1 MEAIGQKAVLSST
14 DEVIISDELGVDSGE
29 MGEERMFDVTLD
41 EILAEHPLDES
52 LLEGL
57 LEEDSLTASLA
68 SSILTQN
75 QANPEFVEDIFGTA
89 ELSTIP
95 AEVLD
100 DNLWTEETHTARLK
114 VLNKSEPFPQELI
127 GILDPRVVSDE
138 NTFQNLPSQGVAETG
153 LQSILQESDL
163 ENQESL
169 LQTVFHQAK
178 PPEEGAEFSE
188 DDLQSVM
195 QKNKNLL
202 VQSKEDT
209 EYSVLQKI
217 LHQVKLPEEG
227 TEFSEDDLQTV
238 LQTNTGQQIPIKE
251 NNSVVQGP
259 EPVQENLEGL
269 LQKELQTVF
278 HQGLQG
284 NEKDATKPVAENLV
298 KIMPAEIPPAAE
310 KISPEQSLQAE
321 NLVKIMPAE
330 IPPTAEKISPEQS
343 LQVLAN
349 IKTEKSLQVVAN
361 TKTEK
366 SLLAADNFK
375 EAEEFEGGVKS
386 KTTAGLQM
394 TDVENLSDSAEKV
407 PILTTEKLKA
417 VESLKVVDN
426 IKTSETLQTKTAEV
440 LEVGVKSKMTAGL
453 QMTDVENLSD
463 SAEKVSLLP
472 TEKLKAV
479 ESLKVVDNIKTS
491 ETLQTKTA
499 EVLEGGVKSKMTAG
513 LQMTDVENLSD
524 SAEKVS
530 LLPTE
535 KLKAAESLKVAD
547 SIKTSETLSN
557 EKLKA
562 TESLKVVDS
571 IKTSETLQ
579 SKTAEVFEGGV
590 KEKTTA
596 GLQTA
601 EKLKVTEE
609 FEGGV
614 KEKATAGLQMNSAE
628 KSKDISENAFKQP
641 LNQFRS
647 LTSKETQ
654 LSSNVKSPVDSVSAP
669 GINAVSELSGTSIL
683 KGTEV
688 ANPSNGNLR
697 SAELPFNMEQVVS
710 RVRILSGNGVEEM
723 TLRLHPEELGQI
735 TLKIRQA
742 GGNLTIDMRV
752 DNMLAKQIVE
762 SGFDSLRSRFLDQE
776 FSYKDLALN
785 VDINERDSKYGGDR
799 KYAEFDE
806 EMFSPERGNKEEISA
821 LEETPIVRHRT
832 DSGLNLYV

>member
-75 QANPEFVEDIFGTA
+75 QANPESVEDIFGTA

-95 AEVLD
+95 AEILD
-100 DNLWTEETHTARLK
+100 DNLWTEETHSARLN
-114 VLNKSEPFPQELI
+114 VLNKSESFPQELI
-127 GILDPRVVSDE
+127 EVLDPRVVSDE
-138 NTFQNLPSQGVAETG
+138 STFQNLPSQGVAETG

-163 ENQESL
+163 ENPESL

-178 PPEEGAEFSE
+178 PPEEGTEFSE

-195 QKNKNLL
+195 QKNKNLP

-269 LQKELQTVF
+269 LQKELQAVF
-278 HQGLQG
+278 HQELQG
-284 NEKDATKPVAENLV
+284 NEKDATKQVAENLV
-298 KIMPAEIPPAAE
+298 KILPAEIPPAAE
-310 KISPEQSLQAE
+310 RISPEQNLQAE

-330 IPPTAEKISPEQS
+330 ILPAAEKISPEQ
-343 LQVLAN
+343 
-349 IKTEKSLQVVAN
+349 SLQVVAN

-366 SLLAADNFK
+366 SILAAGNFK

-407 PILTTEKLKA
+407 SI
-417 VESLKVVDN
+417 
-426 IKTSETLQTKTAEV
+426 
-440 LEVGVKSKMTAGL
+440 
-453 QMTDVENLSD
+453 
-463 SAEKVSLLP
+463 LP

-479 ESLKVVDNIKTS
+479 ESLKVVDN
-491 ETLQTKTA
+491 
-499 EVLEGGVKSKMTAG
+499 
-513 LQMTDVENLSD
+513 
-524 SAEKVS
+524 
-530 LLPTE
+530 
-535 KLKAAESLKVAD
+535 
-547 SIKTSETLSN
+547 
-557 EKLKA
+557 
-562 TESLKVVDS
+562 

-614 KEKATAGLQMNSAE
+614 KEKTTAGLQMNSAE

-647 LTSKETQ
+647 LTSKDTQ

-688 ANPSNGNLR
+688 ANSPNGNLR
-697 SAELPFNMEQVVS
+697 SADLPFNMEQVVS

-762 SGFDSLRSRFLDQE
+762 SGFDSLRSKFLDQE

-785 VDINERDSKYGGDR
+785 VDINQRDSKYGGDR

>member
-100 DNLWTEETHTARLK
+100 DNLWTEETHTARSK

-127 GILDPRVVSDE
+127 EVLDPRVVSDE

-163 ENQESL
+163 ENPESL

-195 QKNKNLL
+195 QKNRNLP
-202 VQSKEDT
+202 VQSEEDT

-217 LHQVKLPEEG
+217 FHQVKPPEEG
-227 TEFSEDDLQTV
+227 AEFLEDDLQTV

-278 HQGLQG
+278 HQGLKG

-321 NLVKIMPAE
+321 NLVKIMPTE
-330 IPPTAEKISPEQS
+330 IPPAAEKISPEQ
-343 LQVLAN
+343 
-349 IKTEKSLQVVAN
+349 SLQVVAN

-407 PILTTEKLKA
+407 SLLPSEKLKA

-426 IKTSETLQTKTAEV
+426 IKTSETLQTKTAE
-440 LEVGVKSKMTAGL
+440 
-453 QMTDVENLSD
+453 
-463 SAEKVSLLP
+463 
-472 TEKLKAV
+472 
-479 ESLKVVDNIKTS
+479 
-491 ETLQTKTA
+491 TLQTKTA
-499 EVLEGGVKSKMTAG
+499 EVLEGGVKSKMTEG

-524 SAEKVS
+524 SAEKVL

-535 KLKAAESLKVAD
+535 KRKAAESLKVAD
-547 SIKTSETLSN
+547 SIKTSETL
-557 EKLKA
+557 
-562 TESLKVVDS
+562 
-571 IKTSETLQ
+571 Q
-579 SKTAEVFEGGV
+579 SKTAEVLEGGV

-601 EKLKVTEE
+601 EKFKVTEE

-688 ANPSNGNLR
+688 ANSPNGNLR
-697 SAELPFNMEQVVS
+697 SADLPFNMEQVVS

-762 SGFDSLRSRFLDQE
+762 SGFDSLRSKFLDQE

-806 EMFSPERGNKEEISA
+806 EMFSPERGNKEELSA

>member
-41 EILAEHPLDES
+41 EILAEPPLDES

-57 LEEDSLTASLA
+57 LEEDSLTAPLA
-68 SSILTQN
+68 SSILSQN

-100 DNLWTEETHTARLK
+100 DNLWTEETHTARSK
-114 VLNKSEPFPQELI
+114 VLNKSEPFTQELI
-127 GILDPRVVSDE
+127 EVLDPRVVSDE

-163 ENQESL
+163 ENPESL

-195 QKNKNLL
+195 QKNRNLP
-202 VQSKEDT
+202 VQSEEDT

-217 LHQVKLPEEG
+217 LHQVKPPEEG
-227 TEFSEDDLQTV
+227 AEFSEDDLQTV

-284 NEKDATKPVAENLV
+284 NGKDATKPVAENLV

-310 KISPEQSLQAE
+310 KISPEQ
-321 NLVKIMPAE
+321 
-330 IPPTAEKISPEQS
+330 
-343 LQVLAN
+343 
-349 IKTEKSLQVVAN
+349 SLQVVAN

-407 PILTTEKLKA
+407 
-417 VESLKVVDN
+417 
-426 IKTSETLQTKTAEV
+426 
-440 LEVGVKSKMTAGL
+440 
-453 QMTDVENLSD
+453 
-463 SAEKVSLLP
+463 SLLP

-479 ESLKVVDNIKTS
+479 ESLKVVENIKTS

-499 EVLEGGVKSKMTAG
+499 EVLEGGVK
-513 LQMTDVENLSD
+513 
-524 SAEKVS
+524 
-530 LLPTE
+530 
-535 KLKAAESLKVAD
+535 
-547 SIKTSETLSN
+547 
-557 EKLKA
+557 
-562 TESLKVVDS
+562 
-571 IKTSETLQ
+571 
-579 SKTAEVFEGGV
+579 
-590 KEKTTA
+590 EKTTA

-601 EKLKVTEE
+601 EKFKVTEE

-647 LTSKETQ
+647 LTSKDTQ

-688 ANPSNGNLR
+688 SNSPNGNLR
-697 SAELPFNMEQVVS
+697 SADLPFNMEQVVS

-762 SGFDSLRSRFLDQE
+762 TGFDSLRSRFLDQE

>member
-100 DNLWTEETHTARLK
+100 DNLWTEETYTARSK

-127 GILDPRVVSDE
+127 EVLDPRVVSDE

-163 ENQESL
+163 ENPESL

-195 QKNKNLL
+195 QKNRNLP
-202 VQSKEDT
+202 VQSEEDT

-217 LHQVKLPEEG
+217 LHQVKPPEEG
-227 TEFSEDDLQTV
+227 AEFLEDDLQTV

-278 HQGLQG
+278 HQGLKG

-310 KISPEQSLQAE
+310 KISPEQ
-321 NLVKIMPAE
+321 
-330 IPPTAEKISPEQS
+330 
-343 LQVLAN
+343 
-349 IKTEKSLQVVAN
+349 SLQVVAN

-407 PILTTEKLKA
+407 SI
-417 VESLKVVDN
+417 
-426 IKTSETLQTKTAEV
+426 
-440 LEVGVKSKMTAGL
+440 
-453 QMTDVENLSD
+453 
-463 SAEKVSLLP
+463 LP

-530 LLPTE
+530 LLPP
-535 KLKAAESLKVAD
+535 
-547 SIKTSETLSN
+547 

-562 TESLKVVDS
+562 TESLKVADS

-579 SKTAEVFEGGV
+579 SKTAEVLEGGV

-601 EKLKVTEE
+601 EKFKVTEE

-688 ANPSNGNLR
+688 ANSPNGNLR
-697 SAELPFNMEQVVS
+697 SADLPFNMEQVVS

-762 SGFDSLRSRFLDQE
+762 SGFDSLRSKFLDQE

-806 EMFSPERGNKEEISA
+806 EMFSPERGNKEELSA

>member
-100 DNLWTEETHTARLK
+100 DNLWTEETYTARSK
-114 VLNKSEPFPQELI
+114 VLNKSEPFTQELI
-127 GILDPRVVSDE
+127 EVLDPRVVSDE

-163 ENQESL
+163 ENPESL

-195 QKNKNLL
+195 QKNRNLP
-202 VQSKEDT
+202 VQSEEDT

-330 IPPTAEKISPEQS
+330 ILPAAEKISPEQS

-366 SLLAADNFK
+366 ILLATDNFK

-407 PILTTEKLKA
+407 SI
-417 VESLKVVDN
+417 
-426 IKTSETLQTKTAEV
+426 
-440 LEVGVKSKMTAGL
+440 
-453 QMTDVENLSD
+453 
-463 SAEKVSLLP
+463 LP

-530 LLPTE
+530 LLPPE
-535 KLKAAESLKVAD
+535 KLKAAESLKVTD
-547 SIKTSETLSN
+547 SIKTSEN
-557 EKLKA
+557 F
-562 TESLKVVDS
+562 
-571 IKTSETLQ
+571 Q
-579 SKTAEVFEGGV
+579 SKTAEVLEGGV

-601 EKLKVTEE
+601 EKFKVTEE

-688 ANPSNGNLR
+688 ANSPNENLR
-697 SAELPFNMEQVVS
+697 SVDLPFNMEQVVS

-762 SGFDSLRSRFLDQE
+762 SGFDSLRSKFLDQE

>member
-100 DNLWTEETHTARLK
+100 DNLWTEETHTARSK

-127 GILDPRVVSDE
+127 EVLDPRVVSDE

-163 ENQESL
+163 ENPESL

-195 QKNKNLL
+195 QKNRNLP
-202 VQSKEDT
+202 VQSEEDT

-217 LHQVKLPEEG
+217 LHQVKPPEEG
-227 TEFSEDDLQTV
+227 AEFSEDDLQTV

-310 KISPEQSLQAE
+310 KISPEQSLQ
-321 NLVKIMPAE
+321 
-330 IPPTAEKISPEQS
+330 
-343 LQVLAN
+343 
-349 IKTEKSLQVVAN
+349 VVAN

-407 PILTTEKLKA
+407 SI
-417 VESLKVVDN
+417 
-426 IKTSETLQTKTAEV
+426 
-440 LEVGVKSKMTAGL
+440 
-453 QMTDVENLSD
+453 
-463 SAEKVSLLP
+463 LP

-530 LLPTE
+530 LLPP
-535 KLKAAESLKVAD
+535 
-547 SIKTSETLSN
+547 

-562 TESLKVVDS
+562 TESLKVADS

-579 SKTAEVFEGGV
+579 SKTAEVLEGGVKEKTTAGIQTAEKFKVTEEFEGGV

-601 EKLKVTEE
+601 EKFKVTEE

-688 ANPSNGNLR
+688 ANSPNGNLR
-697 SAELPFNMEQVVS
+697 SADLPFNMEQVVS

-762 SGFDSLRSRFLDQE
+762 SGFDSLRSKFLDQE

-806 EMFSPERGNKEEISA
+806 EMFSPERGNKEELSA

>member
-57 LEEDSLTASLA
+57 LEEDSLTAPLA

-100 DNLWTEETHTARLK
+100 DNLWTEETHTARSK
-114 VLNKSEPFPQELI
+114 VLNKSEPFTQELI
-127 GILDPRVVSDE
+127 EVLDPRVVSDE

-163 ENQESL
+163 ENPESL

-178 PPEEGAEFSE
+178 PPEEGAEFLE
-188 DDLQSVM
+188 DDLESVM
-195 QKNKNLL
+195 QKNRNLP
-202 VQSKEDT
+202 VQSEEDT

-217 LHQVKLPEEG
+217 LHQVKPPEEG
-227 TEFSEDDLQTV
+227 AEFSEDDLQTV

-269 LQKELQTVF
+269 LQKEIQTVF

-284 NEKDATKPVAENLV
+284 NEKDATKQVAEDLL
-298 KIMPAEIPPAAE
+298 KILPTEIPPAAE

-330 IPPTAEKISPEQS
+330 IPPAAEKISPEQS
-343 LQVLAN
+343 LQV
-349 IKTEKSLQVVAN
+349 VAN

-366 SLLAADNFK
+366 ILLAADNFK

-407 PILTTEKLKA
+407 SI
-417 VESLKVVDN
+417 
-426 IKTSETLQTKTAEV
+426 
-440 LEVGVKSKMTAGL
+440 
-453 QMTDVENLSD
+453 
-463 SAEKVSLLP
+463 LP

-479 ESLKVVDNIKTS
+479 ESLKVVENIKTS

-524 SAEKVS
+524 SAEKVL
-530 LLPTE
+530 LLPT
-535 KLKAAESLKVAD
+535 
-547 SIKTSETLSN
+547 

-562 TESLKVVDS
+562 TESLKVADS

-579 SKTAEVFEGGV
+579 SKTAEVLEGGV

-601 EKLKVTEE
+601 EKFKVTEE

-654 LSSNVKSPVDSVSAP
+654 LSSNVKSPVDTISAP

-688 ANPSNGNLR
+688 ANSPNGNLR
-697 SAELPFNMEQVVS
+697 SADLPFNMEQVVS

-762 SGFDSLRSRFLDQE
+762 SGFDSLRSKFLDQE

-785 VDINERDSKYGGDR
+785 VDMNERDSKYGGDR

-806 EMFSPERGNKEEISA
+806 EMFSPERGNKEEIS
-821 LEETPIVRHRT
+821 
-832 DSGLNLYV
+832 

>member
-100 DNLWTEETHTARLK
+100 DNLWTEETHTARSK

-127 GILDPRVVSDE
+127 EVLDPRVVSDE

-163 ENQESL
+163 ENPESL

-195 QKNKNLL
+195 QKNRNLP
-202 VQSKEDT
+202 VQSEEDT

-217 LHQVKLPEEG
+217 LHQVKPPEEG
-227 TEFSEDDLQTV
+227 AEFLEDDLQTV

-284 NEKDATKPVAENLV
+284 NGKDATKPVAENLV

-330 IPPTAEKISPEQS
+330 IPPAAEKISPEQ
-343 LQVLAN
+343 
-349 IKTEKSLQVVAN
+349 SLQVVAN

-407 PILTTEKLKA
+407 SI
-417 VESLKVVDN
+417 
-426 IKTSETLQTKTAEV
+426 
-440 LEVGVKSKMTAGL
+440 
-453 QMTDVENLSD
+453 
-463 SAEKVSLLP
+463 LP

-547 SIKTSETLSN
+547 SIKTSETL
-557 EKLKA
+557 
-562 TESLKVVDS
+562 
-571 IKTSETLQ
+571 Q
-579 SKTAEVFEGGV
+579 SKTAEVLEGGV

-601 EKLKVTEE
+601 EKFKVTEE

-688 ANPSNGNLR
+688 ANSPNGNLR
-697 SAELPFNMEQVVS
+697 SADLPFNMEQVVS

-762 SGFDSLRSRFLDQE
+762 SGFDSLRSKFLDQE

-806 EMFSPERGNKEEISA
+806 EMFSPERGNKEELSA

>member
-100 DNLWTEETHTARLK
+100 DNLWTEETYTARSK
-114 VLNKSEPFPQELI
+114 VLNKSEPFTQELI
-127 GILDPRVVSDE
+127 EVLDPRVVSDE

-163 ENQESL
+163 ENPESL

-178 PPEEGAEFSE
+178 PPEEGAEFLE

-195 QKNKNLL
+195 QKNRNLP
-202 VQSKEDT
+202 VQSEEDT

-217 LHQVKLPEEG
+217 LHQVKPPEEG
-227 TEFSEDDLQTV
+227 AEFSEDDLQTV

-310 KISPEQSLQAE
+310 KISPEQSLQ
-321 NLVKIMPAE
+321 
-330 IPPTAEKISPEQS
+330 
-343 LQVLAN
+343 
-349 IKTEKSLQVVAN
+349 VVAN

-407 PILTTEKLKA
+407 SI
-417 VESLKVVDN
+417 
-426 IKTSETLQTKTAEV
+426 
-440 LEVGVKSKMTAGL
+440 
-453 QMTDVENLSD
+453 
-463 SAEKVSLLP
+463 LP

-499 EVLEGGVKSKMTAG
+499 EVLEGGVK
-513 LQMTDVENLSD
+513 
-524 SAEKVS
+524 
-530 LLPTE
+530 
-535 KLKAAESLKVAD
+535 
-547 SIKTSETLSN
+547 
-557 EKLKA
+557 
-562 TESLKVVDS
+562 
-571 IKTSETLQ
+571 
-579 SKTAEVFEGGV
+579 
-590 KEKTTA
+590 EKTTA

-601 EKLKVTEE
+601 EKFKVTEE

-654 LSSNVKSPVDSVSAP
+654 LSSNVKSHVDSVSAP

-688 ANPSNGNLR
+688 ANSPNENLR
-697 SAELPFNMEQVVS
+697 SVDLPFNMDQVVS

-762 SGFDSLRSRFLDQE
+762 SGFDSLRSKFLDQE

>member
-1 MEAIGQKAVLSST
+1 MQKNRNLPVQS
-14 DEVIISDELGVDSGE
+14 
-29 MGEERMFDVTLD
+29 
-41 EILAEHPLDES
+41 
-52 LLEGL
+52 
-57 LEEDSLTASLA
+57 EEDTEYSSLQK
-68 SSILTQN
+68 I
-75 QANPEFVEDIFGTA
+75 
-89 ELSTIP
+89 
-95 AEVLD
+95 
-100 DNLWTEETHTARLK
+100 
-114 VLNKSEPFPQELI
+114 
-127 GILDPRVVSDE
+127 
-138 NTFQNLPSQGVAETG
+138 
-153 LQSILQESDL
+153 
-163 ENQESL
+163 
-169 LQTVFHQAK
+169 FHQVK
-178 PPEEGAEFSE
+178 PPEEGA
-188 DDLQSVM
+188 
-195 QKNKNLL
+195 
-202 VQSKEDT
+202 
-209 EYSVLQKI
+209 
-217 LHQVKLPEEG
+217 
-227 TEFSEDDLQTV
+227 EFSEDDLQTV

-278 HQGLQG
+278 HQGLKG

-298 KIMPAEIPPAAE
+298 KIMPAEIPPASE
-310 KISPEQSLQAE
+310 KISPEQ
-321 NLVKIMPAE
+321 
-330 IPPTAEKISPEQS
+330 
-343 LQVLAN
+343 
-349 IKTEKSLQVVAN
+349 SLQVVAN

-366 SLLAADNFK
+366 SLLTADNFK

-407 PILTTEKLKA
+407 SI
-417 VESLKVVDN
+417 
-426 IKTSETLQTKTAEV
+426 
-440 LEVGVKSKMTAGL
+440 
-453 QMTDVENLSD
+453 
-463 SAEKVSLLP
+463 LP

-491 ETLQTKTA
+491 ETLQSKTA

-535 KLKAAESLKVAD
+535 KLKAAGSLKVA
-547 SIKTSETLSN
+547 
-557 EKLKA
+557 
-562 TESLKVVDS
+562 DS

-579 SKTAEVFEGGV
+579 SKTAEVLEGGV

-601 EKLKVTEE
+601 EKFKVTEE

-688 ANPSNGNLR
+688 ANSPNGNLR
-697 SAELPFNMEQVVS
+697 SADLPFNMEQVVS

-762 SGFDSLRSRFLDQE
+762 SGFDSLRSKFLDQE

>member
-14 DEVIISDELGVDSGE
+14 DDVIISDELGVDSGE

-100 DNLWTEETHTARLK
+100 DNLWTEETHTARSK

-127 GILDPRVVSDE
+127 EVLDPRVVSDE

-163 ENQESL
+163 QNPESL

-195 QKNKNLL
+195 QKNRNLP
-202 VQSKEDT
+202 VQSEEDT

-217 LHQVKLPEEG
+217 LHQVKPPEEG
-227 TEFSEDDLQTV
+227 AEFSEDDLQTV

-330 IPPTAEKISPEQS
+330 IPPAAEKISMEQ
-343 LQVLAN
+343 
-349 IKTEKSLQVVAN
+349 SLQVVAN

-386 KTTAGLQM
+386 KTTAGIQM
-394 TDVENLSDSAEKV
+394 TDVENL
-407 PILTTEKLKA
+407 
-417 VESLKVVDN
+417 N
-426 IKTSETLQTKTAEV
+426 
-440 LEVGVKSKMTAGL
+440 
-453 QMTDVENLSD
+453 D
-463 SAEKVSLLP
+463 SAEKVSILP

-479 ESLKVVDNIKTS
+479 ESLNVVDKIKTS
-491 ETLQTKTA
+491 ETFQTKTA

-547 SIKTSETLSN
+547 SIKTSETL
-557 EKLKA
+557 
-562 TESLKVVDS
+562 
-571 IKTSETLQ
+571 Q
-579 SKTAEVFEGGV
+579 SKTAEVLEGGV
-590 KEKTTA
+590 KEKTMA

-601 EKLKVTEE
+601 EKFKVTEE

-614 KEKATAGLQMNSAE
+614 KEKTTAGLQMNSAE

-688 ANPSNGNLR
+688 PNSPNGNLR

-762 SGFDSLRSRFLDQE
+762 SGFDSLRSKFLDQE

-799 KYAEFDE
+799 KYAEFEE
-806 EMFSPERGNKEEISA
+806 EMFSPERGNKEEIST

>member
-100 DNLWTEETHTARLK
+100 DNLWTEETHTARSK

-127 GILDPRVVSDE
+127 EVLDPRVVSDE

-163 ENQESL
+163 ENPESL

-195 QKNKNLL
+195 QKNRNLP
-202 VQSKEDT
+202 VQSEEDT

-217 LHQVKLPEEG
+217 LHQVKPPEEG
-227 TEFSEDDLQTV
+227 AEFSEDDLQTV

-278 HQGLQG
+278 HQGLRG
-284 NEKDATKPVAENLV
+284 NEKDATKPV
-298 KIMPAEIPPAAE
+298 
-310 KISPEQSLQAE
+310 AE

-343 LQVLAN
+343 LQAENLVKIMPAE
-349 IKTEKSLQVVAN
+349 IPPAAEKISPEQSLQVVAN

-407 PILTTEKLKA
+407 SI
-417 VESLKVVDN
+417 
-426 IKTSETLQTKTAEV
+426 
-440 LEVGVKSKMTAGL
+440 
-453 QMTDVENLSD
+453 
-463 SAEKVSLLP
+463 LP

-479 ESLKVVDNIKTS
+479 ESLKVVDNIKTIETLQTKTA

-499 EVLEGGVKSKMTAG
+499 EVLEGGVKSKMTEG

-524 SAEKVS
+524 SAEKVL

-547 SIKTSETLSN
+547 SIKTSETL
-557 EKLKA
+557 
-562 TESLKVVDS
+562 
-571 IKTSETLQ
+571 Q
-579 SKTAEVFEGGV
+579 SKTAEVLEGGV

-596 GLQTA
+596 GIQTA
-601 EKLKVTEE
+601 EKFKVTEE

-614 KEKATAGLQMNSAE
+614 KEKTTAGLQMNSAE

-688 ANPSNGNLR
+688 ANSPNGNLR
-697 SAELPFNMEQVVS
+697 SADLPFNMEQVVS

-762 SGFDSLRSRFLDQE
+762 SGFDSLRSKFLDQE

-806 EMFSPERGNKEEISA
+806 EMFSPERGNKEELSA

>member
-1 MEAIGQKAVLSST
+1 MMMEAIGQKAVLSST

-57 LEEDSLTASLA
+57 LEEDSLTAPLA

-100 DNLWTEETHTARLK
+100 DNLWTEETYTARSK
-114 VLNKSEPFPQELI
+114 VLNKSEPFTQELI
-127 GILDPRVVSDE
+127 EVLDPRVVSDE

-163 ENQESL
+163 ENPESL

-178 PPEEGAEFSE
+178 PPEEGAEFLE

-195 QKNKNLL
+195 QKNKNLP

-284 NEKDATKPVAENLV
+284 NEKDATKQVAENLV
-298 KIMPAEIPPAAE
+298 KILPAEIPPAAE
-310 KISPEQSLQAE
+310 RISPEQNLQAE

-330 IPPTAEKISPEQS
+330 ILPAAEKISPEQ
-343 LQVLAN
+343 
-349 IKTEKSLQVVAN
+349 SLQVVAN

-366 SLLAADNFK
+366 SILAAGNFK

-407 PILTTEKLKA
+407 SI
-417 VESLKVVDN
+417 
-426 IKTSETLQTKTAEV
+426 
-440 LEVGVKSKMTAGL
+440 
-453 QMTDVENLSD
+453 
-463 SAEKVSLLP
+463 LP

-491 ETLQTKTA
+491 ETLQSKTA
-499 EVLEGGVKSKMTAG
+499 EVLEDGVKSKSTAG
-513 LQMTDVENLSD
+513 LQMTDVKNLSD

-547 SIKTSETLSN
+547 SIKTSETLQ
-557 EKLKA
+557 
-562 TESLKVVDS
+562 T
-571 IKTSETLQ
+571 
-579 SKTAEVFEGGV
+579 KTAEVLEGGV

-601 EKLKVTEE
+601 EKFKVTEE

-762 SGFDSLRSRFLDQE
+762 SGFDSLRSKFLDQE

-785 VDINERDSKYGGDR
+785 VDINERDSKYGGNR

>member
-1 MEAIGQKAVLSST
+1 MMEAIGQKAVLSST

-75 QANPEFVEDIFGTA
+75 QTNPEFVEDIFSTA

-100 DNLWTEETHTARLK
+100 DNLWTEETHTARSK
-114 VLNKSEPFPQELI
+114 VLNKSEPFTQELI
-127 GILDPRVVSDE
+127 EVLDPRVVSDE

-163 ENQESL
+163 ENPESL
-169 LQTVFHQAK
+169 LQTVFHHAK
-178 PPEEGAEFSE
+178 PPEEGTEFSE
-188 DDLQSVM
+188 NDLQSVM
-195 QKNKNLL
+195 QKNRNLP
-202 VQSKEDT
+202 VQSEEDT
-209 EYSVLQKI
+209 EFSVVQKI
-217 LHQVKLPEEG
+217 LHQVKPPG
-227 TEFSEDDLQTV
+227 NGVEFSQDDLQTV

-278 HQGLQG
+278 HQELQG

-298 KIMPAEIPPAAE
+298 KIMPAEMPPAAEKISPEQSLQAENLIKIMPAEIPPAAE

-330 IPPTAEKISPEQS
+330 IPPAAEKISSEQS
-343 LQVLAN
+343 LQV
-349 IKTEKSLQVVAN
+349 VVN

-375 EAEEFEGGVKS
+375 EAEEFDGGVKS
-386 KTTAGLQM
+386 KTT
-394 TDVENLSDSAEKV
+394 S
-407 PILTTEKLKA
+407 
-417 VESLKVVDN
+417 
-426 IKTSETLQTKTAEV
+426 
-440 LEVGVKSKMTAGL
+440 GL

-472 TEKLKAV
+472 SEKLKAV
-479 ESLKVVDNIKTS
+479 ESLKVVENIKMS
-491 ETLQTKTA
+491 ETLQNKTA

-530 LLPTE
+530 LLPSE

-547 SIKTSETLSN
+547 SIKTSETL
-557 EKLKA
+557 
-562 TESLKVVDS
+562 
-571 IKTSETLQ
+571 Q
-579 SKTAEVFEGGV
+579 SKTAEVLEGGV
-590 KEKTTA
+590 KEKATA
-596 GLQTA
+596 GLQTV
-601 EKLKVTEE
+601 EKFKVTEE

-614 KEKATAGLQMNSAE
+614 KEKATAGLQMNTAE

-688 ANPSNGNLR
+688 PNSPNGNLR
-697 SAELPFNMEQVVS
+697 SADLPFNMEQVVS

-762 SGFDSLRSRFLDQE
+762 TGFDSLRSRFLDQE

-785 VDINERDSKYGGDR
+785 VDMNDRESKYGGDR
-799 KYAEFDE
+799 KYTEFDE

>member
-75 QANPEFVEDIFGTA
+75 QANPESVEDIFGTA

-95 AEVLD
+95 AEILD
-100 DNLWTEETHTARLK
+100 DNLWTEETHSARLN

-127 GILDPRVVSDE
+127 EVLDPRVVSDE

-163 ENQESL
+163 ENPESL

-195 QKNKNLL
+195 QKNKNLP

-284 NEKDATKPVAENLV
+284 NEKDATKQVAENLV
-298 KIMPAEIPPAAE
+298 KILPAEILPAAE
-310 KISPEQSLQAE
+310 RISPEQNLQAE

-330 IPPTAEKISPEQS
+330 ILPAAEKISPEQ
-343 LQVLAN
+343 
-349 IKTEKSLQVVAN
+349 SLQVVAN

-366 SLLAADNFK
+366 SILAAGNFK

-407 PILTTEKLKA
+407 PILT
-417 VESLKVVDN
+417 
-426 IKTSETLQTKTAEV
+426 
-440 LEVGVKSKMTAGL
+440 
-453 QMTDVENLSD
+453 
-463 SAEKVSLLP
+463 

-547 SIKTSETLSN
+547 SIKTSETLSTEKLKAAESLKVADSIKTSETLPP

-562 TESLKVVDS
+562 TESLKVADS

-647 LTSKETQ
+647 LTSKDTH

-762 SGFDSLRSRFLDQE
+762 SGFDSLRSKFLDQE

>member
-57 LEEDSLTASLA
+57 LEEDSLTAPLA
-68 SSILTQN
+68 SSILSQN

-100 DNLWTEETHTARLK
+100 DNLWTEETYTARSK
-114 VLNKSEPFPQELI
+114 VLNKSEPFTQELI
-127 GILDPRVVSDE
+127 EVLDPRVVSDE

-163 ENQESL
+163 ENPESL

-188 DDLQSVM
+188 NDLQSVM
-195 QKNKNLL
+195 QKNRNLP
-202 VQSKEDT
+202 VQSEEDT

-217 LHQVKLPEEG
+217 LHQVKPPEEG
-227 TEFSEDDLQTV
+227 AEFLEDDLQTV

-298 KIMPAEIPPAAE
+298 KIMPAEIPPASE

-330 IPPTAEKISPEQS
+330 IPPAAEKISPEQ
-343 LQVLAN
+343 
-349 IKTEKSLQVVAN
+349 SLQVVAN

-407 PILTTEKLKA
+407 SI
-417 VESLKVVDN
+417 
-426 IKTSETLQTKTAEV
+426 
-440 LEVGVKSKMTAGL
+440 
-453 QMTDVENLSD
+453 
-463 SAEKVSLLP
+463 LP

-479 ESLKVVDNIKTS
+479 ESLKVVDNIKKS

-530 LLPTE
+530 LLPPE
-535 KLKAAESLKVAD
+535 KLKAAESLKVTD
-547 SIKTSETLSN
+547 SIKTSEN
-557 EKLKA
+557 F
-562 TESLKVVDS
+562 
-571 IKTSETLQ
+571 Q
-579 SKTAEVFEGGV
+579 SKTAEVLEGGVKEKTTAGLQNAEKFKVTEEFEGGV

-601 EKLKVTEE
+601 EKFKVTEE

-688 ANPSNGNLR
+688 ANSPNGNLR
-697 SAELPFNMEQVVS
+697 SADLPFNMEQVVS

-762 SGFDSLRSRFLDQE
+762 SGFDSLRSKFLDQE

>member
-1 MEAIGQKAVLSST
+1 MMEAIGQKAVLSST
-14 DEVIISDELGVDSGE
+14 DEVIISDELGVDPGE

-57 LEEDSLTASLA
+57 LEEDSLTTSLA

-89 ELSTIP
+89 ELLTIP

-100 DNLWTEETHTARLK
+100 DNLWTEETHTARSK

-127 GILDPRVVSDE
+127 EVLDPRVVSDE

-153 LQSILQESDL
+153 LQSILKESDL
-163 ENQESL
+163 ENPESL
-169 LQTVFHQAK
+169 QQTVFHHAN

-188 DDLQSVM
+188 DDLQTVM
-195 QKNKNLL
+195 QKNRNLP
-202 VQSKEDT
+202 VQSEEDT

-217 LHQVKLPEEG
+217 LHQVKPPEEG
-227 TEFSEDDLQTV
+227 AEFPEDDLQTV
-238 LQTNTGQQIPIKE
+238 IQTNTGQQIPTNTGQQIPIKE

-310 KISPEQSLQAE
+310 KISPEQSLQ
-321 NLVKIMPAE
+321 
-330 IPPTAEKISPEQS
+330 
-343 LQVLAN
+343 
-349 IKTEKSLQVVAN
+349 VVAN

-366 SLLAADNFK
+366 ILLAADNFK

-386 KTTAGLQM
+386 KTTTG
-394 TDVENLSDSAEKV
+394 
-407 PILTTEKLKA
+407 I
-417 VESLKVVDN
+417 
-426 IKTSETLQTKTAEV
+426 
-440 LEVGVKSKMTAGL
+440 

-463 SAEKVSLLP
+463 SAEKVSILP

-499 EVLEGGVKSKMTAG
+499 EVLEGGMKSKMTAG
-513 LQMTDVENLSD
+513 IQMTDVENLSD

-530 LLPTE
+530 ILPT
-535 KLKAAESLKVAD
+535 
-547 SIKTSETLSN
+547 

-562 TESLKVVDS
+562 TESLKVVDN

-579 SKTAEVFEGGV
+579 TKTAEVLEGGV
-590 KEKTTA
+590 KEKT
-596 GLQTA
+596 
-601 EKLKVTEE
+601 
-609 FEGGV
+609 
-614 KEKATAGLQMNSAE
+614 TAGLQMNSAE

-688 ANPSNGNLR
+688 ANSTNGNLR
-697 SAELPFNMEQVVS
+697 SADLPFNMEQVVS

-762 SGFDSLRSRFLDQE
+762 TGFDSLRSRFLDQE

-785 VDINERDSKYGGDR
+785 VDMNERDSKYGGDR

-806 EMFSPERGNKEEISA
+806 EMFSPERGNKEEISS

>member
-75 QANPEFVEDIFGTA
+75 QANPESVEDIFGTA

-100 DNLWTEETHTARLK
+100 DNLWTEETYTARSK
-114 VLNKSEPFPQELI
+114 VLNKSEPFTQELI
-127 GILDPRVVSDE
+127 EVLDPRVVSDE

-163 ENQESL
+163 ENPESL

-195 QKNKNLL
+195 QKNKNLP

-259 EPVQENLEGL
+259 EPVQDNLEGL

-284 NEKDATKPVAENLV
+284 NEKDATKQVAENLVKILPAEIPPTAERISPEQNLQAENLV

-310 KISPEQSLQAE
+310 KISPDQ
-321 NLVKIMPAE
+321 
-330 IPPTAEKISPEQS
+330 
-343 LQVLAN
+343 
-349 IKTEKSLQVVAN
+349 SLQVVAN

-375 EAEEFEGGVKS
+375 EAEEFRGGVKS

-417 VESLKVVDN
+417 V
-426 IKTSETLQTKTAEV
+426 
-440 LEVGVKSKMTAGL
+440 
-453 QMTDVENLSD
+453 
-463 SAEKVSLLP
+463 
-472 TEKLKAV
+472 
-479 ESLKVVDNIKTS
+479 
-491 ETLQTKTA
+491 
-499 EVLEGGVKSKMTAG
+499 
-513 LQMTDVENLSD
+513 
-524 SAEKVS
+524 
-530 LLPTE
+530 
-535 KLKAAESLKVAD
+535 
-547 SIKTSETLSN
+547 
-557 EKLKA
+557 
-562 TESLKVVDS
+562 ESLKVVDS

-609 FEGGV
+609 FVEGGV

-647 LTSKETQ
+647 LTSKDTH

-688 ANPSNGNLR
+688 ANSPNENLR
-697 SAELPFNMEQVVS
+697 SVDLPFNMDQVVS

-762 SGFDSLRSRFLDQE
+762 SGFDSLRSKFLDQE

>member
-14 DEVIISDELGVDSGE
+14 DEVIISDELGVDSEE

-41 EILAEHPLDES
+41 EILAEQPLDES

-100 DNLWTEETHTARLK
+100 DNLWTEETYTARSK
-114 VLNKSEPFPQELI
+114 VLNKSEPFTQELI
-127 GILDPRVVSDE
+127 EVLDPRVVSDE

-153 LQSILQESDL
+153 LQLILQESDL
-163 ENQESL
+163 ENPESL

-195 QKNKNLL
+195 QKNRNLP
-202 VQSKEDT
+202 VQSEEDT

-217 LHQVKLPEEG
+217 LHQVKPPEEG
-227 TEFSEDDLQTV
+227 AEFSEDDLQTV

-310 KISPEQSLQAE
+310 KISPEQSLQ
-321 NLVKIMPAE
+321 
-330 IPPTAEKISPEQS
+330 
-343 LQVLAN
+343 
-349 IKTEKSLQVVAN
+349 VVAN

-407 PILTTEKLKA
+407 SIL
-417 VESLKVVDN
+417 
-426 IKTSETLQTKTAEV
+426 
-440 LEVGVKSKMTAGL
+440 
-453 QMTDVENLSD
+453 
-463 SAEKVSLLP
+463 P
-472 TEKLKAV
+472 PEKLKAV

-530 LLPTE
+530 ILPPE

-547 SIKTSETLSN
+547 SIKTSETLQ
-557 EKLKA
+557 
-562 TESLKVVDS
+562 T
-571 IKTSETLQ
+571 
-579 SKTAEVFEGGV
+579 KTAEV
-590 KEKTTA
+590 
-596 GLQTA
+596 L
-601 EKLKVTEE
+601 
-609 FEGGV
+609 EGGV

-683 KGTEV
+683 KGTAV
-688 ANPSNGNLR
+688 SNSPNGNLR
-697 SAELPFNMEQVVS
+697 SADLPFNMEQVVN

-762 SGFDSLRSRFLDQE
+762 SGFDSLRSKFLDQE

-806 EMFSPERGNKEEISA
+806 EMFSPERGNKEEISE

>member
-68 SSILTQN
+68 SGILTQN
-75 QANPEFVEDIFGTA
+75 QANPGSVEDIFGTA

-100 DNLWTEETHTARLK
+100 DNLWTEETHSARLN
-114 VLNKSEPFPQELI
+114 VLNKSEPFSQELI
-127 GILDPRVVSDE
+127 GVLDPRVVSDE

-163 ENQESL
+163 ENPESL

-178 PPEEGAEFSE
+178 PPEEGTEFSE

-195 QKNKNLL
+195 QKNKNLP

-259 EPVQENLEGL
+259 EPVQDNLEGL

-284 NEKDATKPVAENLV
+284 NEKDATKQVAENLV
-298 KIMPAEIPPAAE
+298 KILPAEIPPAAE
-310 KISPEQSLQAE
+310 RISPEQNLQAE

-330 IPPTAEKISPEQS
+330 ILPAAEKISPEQ
-343 LQVLAN
+343 
-349 IKTEKSLQVVAN
+349 SLQVVAN

-366 SLLAADNFK
+366 SILAAGNFK

-394 TDVENLSDSAEKV
+394 TDVENLSNSAEKV

-417 VESLKVVDN
+417 VESLKVVEN
-426 IKTSETLQTKTAEV
+426 IKTSETLQ
-440 LEVGVKSKMTAGL
+440 S
-453 QMTDVENLSD
+453 
-463 SAEKVSLLP
+463 
-472 TEKLKAV
+472 
-479 ESLKVVDNIKTS
+479 
-491 ETLQTKTA
+491 KTA

-547 SIKTSETLSN
+547 SIKTSETL
-557 EKLKA
+557 
-562 TESLKVVDS
+562 
-571 IKTSETLQ
+571 Q

-601 EKLKVTEE
+601 EKFKVTEE

-647 LTSKETQ
+647 LTSKDTH
-654 LSSNVKSPVDSVSAP
+654 LSSNVKSPVDSVPAP

-762 SGFDSLRSRFLDQE
+762 SGFDSLRSKFLDQE

>member
-100 DNLWTEETHTARLK
+100 DNLWTEETHTARSK
-114 VLNKSEPFPQELI
+114 VLNKSEPFTQELI
-127 GILDPRVVSDE
+127 EVLDPRVVSDE

-163 ENQESL
+163 ENPESL

-178 PPEEGAEFSE
+178 PPEEGTEFSE

-195 QKNKNLL
+195 QKNKNLP

-284 NEKDATKPVAENLV
+284 NEKDATKQVAENLV
-298 KIMPAEIPPAAE
+298 KIMPAEILPAAE
-310 KISPEQSLQAE
+310 KISPEQSLQ
-321 NLVKIMPAE
+321 
-330 IPPTAEKISPEQS
+330 
-343 LQVLAN
+343 VL
-349 IKTEKSLQVVAN
+349 AN

-375 EAEEFEGGVKS
+375 EAEEFRGGVKS
-386 KTTAGLQM
+386 KT
-394 TDVENLSDSAEKV
+394 
-407 PILTTEKLKA
+407 
-417 VESLKVVDN
+417 
-426 IKTSETLQTKTAEV
+426 
-440 LEVGVKSKMTAGL
+440 
-453 QMTDVENLSD
+453 
-463 SAEKVSLLP
+463 
-472 TEKLKAV
+472 
-479 ESLKVVDNIKTS
+479 
-491 ETLQTKTA
+491 
-499 EVLEGGVKSKMTAG
+499 TAG

-547 SIKTSETLSN
+547 SIKTSETLPN

-614 KEKATAGLQMNSAE
+614 KEKTTAGLQMNSAE

-647 LTSKETQ
+647 LTSKDTQ

-688 ANPSNGNLR
+688 PNSPNGNLR

-762 SGFDSLRSRFLDQE
+762 SGFDSLRSKFLDQE
-776 FSYKDLALN
+776 FSYQDLALN
-785 VDINERDSKYGGDR
+785 VDINERDSKYGGNR

>member
-100 DNLWTEETHTARLK
+100 DNLWTEETHTARSK

-127 GILDPRVVSDE
+127 EVLDPRVVSDE

-163 ENQESL
+163 ENPESL

-195 QKNKNLL
+195 QKNRNLP
-202 VQSKEDT
+202 VQSEEDT

-217 LHQVKLPEEG
+217 LHQVKPPEEG
-227 TEFSEDDLQTV
+227 AEFLEDDLQTV

-278 HQGLQG
+278 HQGLKG

-310 KISPEQSLQAE
+310 KISPEQ
-321 NLVKIMPAE
+321 
-330 IPPTAEKISPEQS
+330 
-343 LQVLAN
+343 
-349 IKTEKSLQVVAN
+349 SLQVVAN

-407 PILTTEKLKA
+407 
-417 VESLKVVDN
+417 
-426 IKTSETLQTKTAEV
+426 
-440 LEVGVKSKMTAGL
+440 
-453 QMTDVENLSD
+453 
-463 SAEKVSLLP
+463 
-472 TEKLKAV
+472 
-479 ESLKVVDNIKTS
+479 
-491 ETLQTKTA
+491 
-499 EVLEGGVKSKMTAG
+499 
-513 LQMTDVENLSD
+513 
-524 SAEKVS
+524 S

-535 KLKAAESLKVAD
+535 KLKAA
-547 SIKTSETLSN
+547 
-557 EKLKA
+557 
-562 TESLKVVDS
+562 ESLKVVDS

-579 SKTAEVFEGGV
+579 SKTAEVLEGGV

-601 EKLKVTEE
+601 EKFKVTEE

-688 ANPSNGNLR
+688 ANSPNGNLR
-697 SAELPFNMEQVVS
+697 SADLPFNMEQVVS

-762 SGFDSLRSRFLDQE
+762 SGFDSLRSKFLDQE

-806 EMFSPERGNKEEISA
+806 EMFSPERGNKEELSA

>member
-75 QANPEFVEDIFGTA
+75 QANPESVEDIFGTA

-95 AEVLD
+95 AEILD
-100 DNLWTEETHTARLK
+100 DNLWTEETHSARLN
-114 VLNKSEPFPQELI
+114 VLNKSESFPQELI
-127 GILDPRVVSDE
+127 EVLDPRVVSDE
-138 NTFQNLPSQGVAETG
+138 STFQNLPSQGVAETG

-163 ENQESL
+163 ENPESL

-178 PPEEGAEFSE
+178 PPEEGTEFLE

-195 QKNKNLL
+195 QKNKNLP

-227 TEFSEDDLQTV
+227 TEFSEDDLQTA

-259 EPVQENLEGL
+259 EPVQEHLEGL
-269 LQKELQTVF
+269 LQKELLTVF

-284 NEKDATKPVAENLV
+284 NEKDATKQVAENLV
-298 KIMPAEIPPAAE
+298 KILPAEIPPAAE
-310 KISPEQSLQAE
+310 KISQEQSLQAE

-330 IPPTAEKISPEQS
+330 IPPTAEKISQEQ
-343 LQVLAN
+343 
-349 IKTEKSLQVVAN
+349 SLQVVAN
-361 TKTEK
+361 SKTEK

-394 TDVENLSDSAEKV
+394 TDVENLRDSAEKV
-407 PILTTEKLKA
+407 SLLPPEKLKA

-426 IKTSETLQTKTAEV
+426 IKKSETLQTKTAEV
-440 LEVGVKSKMTAGL
+440 LEDGVKSKMTAGL

-463 SAEKVSLLP
+463 SAEKVPILTP
-472 TEKLKAV
+472 EKLKAV
-479 ESLKVVDNIKTS
+479 ESLKVVDSIKTS
-491 ETLQTKTA
+491 ETLQSKTA
-499 EVLEGGVKSKMTAG
+499 EVFEGGVKSKMTAG
-513 LQMTDVENLSD
+513 LQMTDVKNLSD

-535 KLKAAESLKVAD
+535 KLKAV
-547 SIKTSETLSN
+547 
-557 EKLKA
+557 
-562 TESLKVVDS
+562 ESLKVVDS

-609 FEGGV
+609 FVEGGV
-614 KEKATAGLQMNSAE
+614 KEKATTGLQMNSAE

-697 SAELPFNMEQVVS
+697 SADLPFNMEQVVS

-762 SGFDSLRSRFLDQE
+762 SGFDSLRSKFLDQE

-785 VDINERDSKYGGDR
+785 VDINERDSKYGGNR

>member
-100 DNLWTEETHTARLK
+100 DNLWTEETHTARSK

-127 GILDPRVVSDE
+127 EVLDPRVVSDE

-163 ENQESL
+163 ENPESL

-178 PPEEGAEFSE
+178 PQEEGAEFLE
-188 DDLQSVM
+188 NDLQSVM
-195 QKNKNLL
+195 QKNRNLP
-202 VQSKEDT
+202 VQSEEDT

-217 LHQVKLPEEG
+217 LHQVKPPEEG
-227 TEFSEDDLQTV
+227 AEFLEDDLQTV

-284 NEKDATKPVAENLV
+284 NGKDATKPVAENLV

-310 KISPEQSLQAE
+310 KISPEQ
-321 NLVKIMPAE
+321 
-330 IPPTAEKISPEQS
+330 
-343 LQVLAN
+343 
-349 IKTEKSLQVVAN
+349 SLQVVAN

-407 PILTTEKLKA
+407 SILPPEKLKA

-426 IKTSETLQTKTAEV
+426 IKK
-440 LEVGVKSKMTAGL
+440 
-453 QMTDVENLSD
+453 
-463 SAEKVSLLP
+463 
-472 TEKLKAV
+472 
-479 ESLKVVDNIKTS
+479 S

-547 SIKTSETLSN
+547 SIKTSETL
-557 EKLKA
+557 
-562 TESLKVVDS
+562 
-571 IKTSETLQ
+571 Q
-579 SKTAEVFEGGV
+579 SKTAEVLEGGVKEKTTAGIQTAEKFKVTEEFEGGV

-601 EKLKVTEE
+601 EKFKVTEE

-688 ANPSNGNLR
+688 ANSPNGNLR
-697 SAELPFNMEQVVS
+697 SADLPFNMEQVVS

-762 SGFDSLRSRFLDQE
+762 SGFDSLRSKFLDQE

-806 EMFSPERGNKEEISA
+806 EMFSPERGNKEELSA

>member
-14 DEVIISDELGVDSGE
+14 DEVIISEELGLDSGE

-41 EILAEHPLDES
+41 EILAEQPLDES

-57 LEEDSLTASLA
+57 LEEDSLTAPLA
-68 SSILTQN
+68 SNILTQN

-100 DNLWTEETHTARLK
+100 DNLWTEETYTARSK
-114 VLNKSEPFPQELI
+114 VLNKSEPFTQELI
-127 GILDPRVVSDE
+127 EVLDPRVVSDE
-138 NTFQNLPSQGVAETG
+138 NTFKNLPSQGVAETG

-163 ENQESL
+163 ENPESL

-188 DDLQSVM
+188 DDLQTVM
-195 QKNKNLL
+195 QKNKNLPVHL
-202 VQSKEDT
+202 EEDT

-217 LHQVKLPEEG
+217 LHQVKPPEEG
-227 TEFSEDDLQTV
+227 AEFSEDDLQTV

-251 NNSVVQGP
+251 NNSVVQGS

-269 LQKELQTVF
+269 LQKEIQTVF

-298 KIMPAEIPPAAE
+298 KIMPAEIPPASE
-310 KISPEQSLQAE
+310 KISPEQ
-321 NLVKIMPAE
+321 
-330 IPPTAEKISPEQS
+330 
-343 LQVLAN
+343 
-349 IKTEKSLQVVAN
+349 SLQVVAN

-366 SLLAADNFK
+366 SLLTADNFK

-394 TDVENLSDSAEKV
+394 TDVS
-407 PILTTEKLKA
+407 
-417 VESLKVVDN
+417 
-426 IKTSETLQTKTAEV
+426 KT
-440 LEVGVKSKMTAGL
+440 TAGIQMTDVSKTTAGI

-499 EVLEGGVKSKMTAG
+499 EVLEGGVKSKTTAGLQMTDVENLSDSAEKVSLLPTEKLKAVESLKVVDNIKTSETLQTKTAEVLEGVVKSKMTAG

-535 KLKAAESLKVAD
+535 KLKAAGSLKVA
-547 SIKTSETLSN
+547 
-557 EKLKA
+557 
-562 TESLKVVDS
+562 DS

-579 SKTAEVFEGGV
+579 SKTAEVLEGGV

-601 EKLKVTEE
+601 EKFKVTEE

-614 KEKATAGLQMNSAE
+614 KERATAGLQMNSAE

-647 LTSKETQ
+647 LTSKDTQ
-654 LSSNVKSPVDSVSAP
+654 LYSNVKSPVDSVSAP

-683 KGTEV
+683 KGTEG
-688 ANPSNGNLR
+688 ANSQNGNLR
-697 SAELPFNMEQVVS
+697 SADLPFNMEQVVS

-762 SGFDSLRSRFLDQE
+762 SGFDSLRSKFLDQE

-785 VDINERDSKYGGDR
+785 VDINERDSKYGGNR
-799 KYAEFDE
+799 KYDEFDE

>member
-29 MGEERMFDVTLD
+29 MSEERMFDVTLD

-52 LLEGL
+52 LIEGL

-100 DNLWTEETHTARLK
+100 DKLWTEETHNARSK

-127 GILDPRVVSDE
+127 EVLDPRVVSDE

-163 ENQESL
+163 ENPESL
-169 LQTVFHQAK
+169 LQTVFHQVK

-188 DDLQSVM
+188 GDLQSVM
-195 QKNKNLL
+195 QKNTNLP
-202 VQSKEDT
+202 VQSEEDT

-217 LHQVKLPEEG
+217 IHHVKPPEEG
-227 TEFSEDDLQTV
+227 AEFSEDDLQTV

-251 NNSVVQGP
+251 NNSVVQDP
-259 EPVQENLEGL
+259 EPA
-269 LQKELQTVF
+269 VF
-278 HQGLQG
+278 HQELQG

-298 KIMPAEIPPAAE
+298 KIMPAEIPP
-310 KISPEQSLQAE
+310 
-321 NLVKIMPAE
+321 
-330 IPPTAEKISPEQS
+330 TAEKISPEQ
-343 LQVLAN
+343 
-349 IKTEKSLQVVAN
+349 SLQVVAN

-407 PILTTEKLKA
+407 SILPPEKLKA
-417 VESLKVVDN
+417 VESLKAVDH
-426 IKTSETLQTKTAEV
+426 IKMSETLQTKTAEV
-440 LEVGVKSKMTAGL
+440 LEGGVKSKTTAGL

-472 TEKLKAV
+472 TEK
-479 ESLKVVDNIKTS
+479 
-491 ETLQTKTA
+491 
-499 EVLEGGVKSKMTAG
+499 
-513 LQMTDVENLSD
+513 
-524 SAEKVS
+524 VS

-535 KLKAAESLKVAD
+535 KLKA
-547 SIKTSETLSN
+547 
-557 EKLKA
+557 
-562 TESLKVVDS
+562 TESLKIADS

-601 EKLKVTEE
+601 EKFKVTEE

-688 ANPSNGNLR
+688 ANSPNGNLR
-697 SAELPFNMEQVVS
+697 SADLPFNMEQVVS
-710 RVRILSGNGVEEM
+710 RVRILSGNGIEEM

-762 SGFDSLRSRFLDQE
+762 TGFDSLRSRFLDQE

-806 EMFSPERGNKEEISA
+806 EMFSPERGNKEEIST

>member
-100 DNLWTEETHTARLK
+100 DNLWTEETHTARSK

-127 GILDPRVVSDE
+127 EVLDPRVVSDE

-163 ENQESL
+163 ENPESL

-195 QKNKNLL
+195 QKNRNLP
-202 VQSKEDT
+202 VQSEEDT

-217 LHQVKLPEEG
+217 LHQVKPPEEG
-227 TEFSEDDLQTV
+227 AEFSEDDLQTV

-284 NEKDATKPVAENLV
+284 NGKDATKPVAENLV

-310 KISPEQSLQAE
+310 KISPEQ
-321 NLVKIMPAE
+321 
-330 IPPTAEKISPEQS
+330 
-343 LQVLAN
+343 
-349 IKTEKSLQVVAN
+349 SLQVVAN

-407 PILTTEKLKA
+407 SI
-417 VESLKVVDN
+417 
-426 IKTSETLQTKTAEV
+426 
-440 LEVGVKSKMTAGL
+440 
-453 QMTDVENLSD
+453 
-463 SAEKVSLLP
+463 LP

-530 LLPTE
+530 LLPPE

-547 SIKTSETLSN
+547 SIKTSETL
-557 EKLKA
+557 
-562 TESLKVVDS
+562 
-571 IKTSETLQ
+571 Q
-579 SKTAEVFEGGV
+579 SKTAEVLEGGV

-596 GLQTA
+596 GIQTA
-601 EKLKVTEE
+601 EKFKVTEE

-688 ANPSNGNLR
+688 ANSPNGNLR
-697 SAELPFNMEQVVS
+697 SADLPFNMEQVVS

-762 SGFDSLRSRFLDQE
+762 SGFDSLRSKFLDQE

>member
-14 DEVIISDELGVDSGE
+14 DEVIISDELGVNSGE

-57 LEEDSLTASLA
+57 LEENSLTASLA

-75 QANPEFVEDIFGTA
+75 KANPEFVEDIYGTA

-95 AEVLD
+95 
-100 DNLWTEETHTARLK
+100 TEETHTIRSK

-127 GILDPRVVSDE
+127 EVLDPRVVSDE
-138 NTFQNLPSQGVAETG
+138 NTFHNLPSQGVAETG

-163 ENQESL
+163 ENPESL
-169 LQTVFHQAK
+169 LQTVFHHAK
-178 PPEEGAEFSE
+178 PPEEGAEFLE
-188 DDLQSVM
+188 NDLQSVM
-195 QKNKNLL
+195 QKNINLP
-202 VQSKEDT
+202 VQSEEDP
-209 EYSVLQKI
+209 EYTVLQKI
-217 LHQVKLPEEG
+217 LHQVKPPEEG
-227 TEFSEDDLQTV
+227 AEYSEDDLQTV
-238 LQTNTGQQIPIKE
+238 LQTNTRQQIPIKE
-251 NNSVVQGP
+251 NNSVVLGP
-259 EPVQENLEGL
+259 EPIKENLEGL

-284 NEKDATKPVAENLV
+284 NEKDSTKPVAEKLV
-298 KIMPAEIPPAAE
+298 KIMPVEIPSAEE
-310 KISPEQSLQAE
+310 KISPE
-321 NLVKIMPAE
+321 K
-330 IPPTAEKISPEQS
+330 SP
-343 LQVLAN
+343 
-349 IKTEKSLQVVAN
+349 QVVAN
-361 TKTEK
+361 
-366 SLLAADNFK
+366 NFK
-375 EAEEFEGGVKS
+375 EVEEFEDGVKS

-394 TDVENLSDSAEKV
+394 TDVDNL
-407 PILTTEKLKA
+407 
-417 VESLKVVDN
+417 N
-426 IKTSETLQTKTAEV
+426 
-440 LEVGVKSKMTAGL
+440 
-453 QMTDVENLSD
+453 N
-463 SAEKVSLLP
+463 
-472 TEKLKAV
+472 
-479 ESLKVVDNIKTS
+479 
-491 ETLQTKTA
+491 
-499 EVLEGGVKSKMTAG
+499 
-513 LQMTDVENLSD
+513 

-535 KLKAAESLKVAD
+535 KLKAAESLKVVD
-547 SIKTSETLSN
+547 NIKTSEILQSKTAEVLEGGVKAIKTAGLQMTDVENLSDSTEKVSLLPT

-562 TESLKVVDS
+562 AESLKVVDS

-579 SKTAEVFEGGV
+579 SKTADSLKVVDSIKTSETLQSKTADSLKVVDSIKTSETLQPKTADSLKVVDSIKTSETLQSKTAELLEGGV

-596 GLQTA
+596 GLQNA
-601 EKLKVTEE
+601 EKFKVTEE
-609 FEGGV
+609 FESGV
-614 KEKATAGLQMNSAE
+614 KEKTTAAGLQMNSAE

-647 LTSKETQ
+647 LNSKDTQ
-654 LSSNVKSPVDSVSAP
+654 FTSNVKSPVDSISAP

-688 ANPSNGNLR
+688 ANPPNSNLR
-697 SAELPFNMEQVVS
+697 SADLPFNMEQVVS

-762 SGFDSLRSRFLDQE
+762 SGFDSLRSKFLDQE
-776 FSYKDLALN
+776 FSYQDLALN
-785 VDINERDSKYGGDR
+785 VDINERDSKYGGNR
-799 KYAEFDE
+799 KDSEFDE
-806 EMFSPERGNKEEISA
+806 EMFSPERGNKEELSA

>member
-100 DNLWTEETHTARLK
+100 DNLWTEETHTARSK

-127 GILDPRVVSDE
+127 EVLDPRVVSDE

-163 ENQESL
+163 ENPESL

-195 QKNKNLL
+195 QKNRNLP
-202 VQSKEDT
+202 VQSEEDT

-217 LHQVKLPEEG
+217 LHQVKPPEEG
-227 TEFSEDDLQTV
+227 AEFSEDDLQTV

-278 HQGLQG
+278 HQGLRG
-284 NEKDATKPVAENLV
+284 NEKDATKPV
-298 KIMPAEIPPAAE
+298 
-310 KISPEQSLQAE
+310 AE

-343 LQVLAN
+343 LQAENLVKIMPAE
-349 IKTEKSLQVVAN
+349 IPPAAEKISPEQSLQVVAN

-407 PILTTEKLKA
+407 SILPTEKLKA

-426 IKTSETLQTKTAEV
+426 IKTSETLQTKTA
-440 LEVGVKSKMTAGL
+440 
-453 QMTDVENLSD
+453 
-463 SAEKVSLLP
+463 
-472 TEKLKAV
+472 
-479 ESLKVVDNIKTS
+479 

-535 KLKAAESLKVAD
+535 KLKAAESLKV
-547 SIKTSETLSN
+547 
-557 EKLKA
+557 
-562 TESLKVVDS
+562 VDS

-579 SKTAEVFEGGV
+579 SKTAEVLEGGV

-601 EKLKVTEE
+601 EKFKVTEE

-614 KEKATAGLQMNSAE
+614 KEKTTAGLQMNSAE

-688 ANPSNGNLR
+688 ANSPNGNLR
-697 SAELPFNMEQVVS
+697 SADLPFNMEQVVS

-762 SGFDSLRSRFLDQE
+762 SGFDSLRSKFLDQE

-806 EMFSPERGNKEEISA
+806 EMFSPERGNKEELSA

>member
-100 DNLWTEETHTARLK
+100 DNLWTEETYTARSK
-114 VLNKSEPFPQELI
+114 VLNKSEPFTQELI
-127 GILDPRVVSDE
+127 EVLDPRVVSDE

-163 ENQESL
+163 ENPESL

-188 DDLQSVM
+188 NDLQSVM
-195 QKNKNLL
+195 QKNRNLP
-202 VQSKEDT
+202 VQSEEDT

-217 LHQVKLPEEG
+217 FHQVKPPEEG
-227 TEFSEDDLQTV
+227 AEFSEDDLQTV

-310 KISPEQSLQAE
+310 KISPEQSLQ
-321 NLVKIMPAE
+321 
-330 IPPTAEKISPEQS
+330 
-343 LQVLAN
+343 
-349 IKTEKSLQVVAN
+349 VVAN

-407 PILTTEKLKA
+407 
-417 VESLKVVDN
+417 
-426 IKTSETLQTKTAEV
+426 
-440 LEVGVKSKMTAGL
+440 
-453 QMTDVENLSD
+453 
-463 SAEKVSLLP
+463 
-472 TEKLKAV
+472 
-479 ESLKVVDNIKTS
+479 
-491 ETLQTKTA
+491 
-499 EVLEGGVKSKMTAG
+499 
-513 LQMTDVENLSD
+513 
-524 SAEKVS
+524 S

-547 SIKTSETLSN
+547 SIKTSETLPT

-562 TESLKVVDS
+562 TESLKVADS
-571 IKTSETLQ
+571 IKMSETLQ

-601 EKLKVTEE
+601 EKFKVTEE

-688 ANPSNGNLR
+688 ANSPNGNLR
-697 SAELPFNMEQVVS
+697 SADLPFNMEQVVS

-762 SGFDSLRSRFLDQE
+762 SGFDSLRSKFLDQE

>member
-100 DNLWTEETHTARLK
+100 DNLWTEETHTARSK
-114 VLNKSEPFPQELI
+114 VLNKSEPFTQELI
-127 GILDPRVVSDE
+127 EVLDPRVVSDE

-163 ENQESL
+163 ENPESL

-195 QKNKNLL
+195 QKNRNLP
-202 VQSKEDT
+202 VQSEEDT

-217 LHQVKLPEEG
+217 LHQVKPPEEG
-227 TEFSEDDLQTV
+227 AEFLEDDLQTV

-278 HQGLQG
+278 HQGLKG

-310 KISPEQSLQAE
+310 KISPEQ
-321 NLVKIMPAE
+321 
-330 IPPTAEKISPEQS
+330 
-343 LQVLAN
+343 
-349 IKTEKSLQVVAN
+349 SLQVVAN

-407 PILTTEKLKA
+407 L
-417 VESLKVVDN
+417 
-426 IKTSETLQTKTAEV
+426 
-440 LEVGVKSKMTAGL
+440 
-453 QMTDVENLSD
+453 
-463 SAEKVSLLP
+463 LLP
-472 TEKLKAV
+472 TEKR
-479 ESLKVVDNIKTS
+479 
-491 ETLQTKTA
+491 
-499 EVLEGGVKSKMTAG
+499 
-513 LQMTDVENLSD
+513 
-524 SAEKVS
+524 
-530 LLPTE
+530 
-535 KLKAAESLKVAD
+535 KAAESLKVAD
-547 SIKTSETLSN
+547 SIKTSETLQ
-557 EKLKA
+557 
-562 TESLKVVDS
+562 T
-571 IKTSETLQ
+571 
-579 SKTAEVFEGGV
+579 KTAEV
-590 KEKTTA
+590 
-596 GLQTA
+596 L
-601 EKLKVTEE
+601 
-609 FEGGV
+609 EGGV

-688 ANPSNGNLR
+688 ANSPNGNLR
-697 SAELPFNMEQVVS
+697 SADLPFNMEQVVS

-762 SGFDSLRSRFLDQE
+762 SGFDSLRSKFLDQE

-806 EMFSPERGNKEEISA
+806 EMFSPERGNKEELSA

>member
-100 DNLWTEETHTARLK
+100 DNLWTEETHTARSK

-127 GILDPRVVSDE
+127 EVLDPRVVSDE

-163 ENQESL
+163 ENPESL

-195 QKNKNLL
+195 QKNRNLP
-202 VQSKEDT
+202 VQSEEDT

-217 LHQVKLPEEG
+217 LHQVKPPEEG
-227 TEFSEDDLQTV
+227 AEFSEDDLQTV

-330 IPPTAEKISPEQS
+330 IPPAAEKISPEQ
-343 LQVLAN
+343 
-349 IKTEKSLQVVAN
+349 SLQVVAN

-407 PILTTEKLKA
+407 SI
-417 VESLKVVDN
+417 
-426 IKTSETLQTKTAEV
+426 
-440 LEVGVKSKMTAGL
+440 
-453 QMTDVENLSD
+453 
-463 SAEKVSLLP
+463 LP

-530 LLPTE
+530 ILPTE
-535 KLKAAESLKVAD
+535 KLKAAESLKVA
-547 SIKTSETLSN
+547 
-557 EKLKA
+557 
-562 TESLKVVDS
+562 DS

-596 GLQTA
+596 GLQTT
-601 EKLKVTEE
+601 EKFKVTEE

-688 ANPSNGNLR
+688 ANSPNGNLR
-697 SAELPFNMEQVVS
+697 SADLPFNMEQVVS

-762 SGFDSLRSRFLDQE
+762 SGFDSLRSKFLDQE

>member
-100 DNLWTEETHTARLK
+100 DNLWTEETYTARSK

-127 GILDPRVVSDE
+127 EVLDPRVVSDE

-163 ENQESL
+163 ENPESL

-178 PPEEGAEFSE
+178 PQEEGAEFSE
-188 DDLQSVM
+188 DDLESVM
-195 QKNKNLL
+195 QKNRNLP
-202 VQSKEDT
+202 VQSEEDT

-217 LHQVKLPEEG
+217 LHQVKPPEEG
-227 TEFSEDDLQTV
+227 TEFSDDDLQTV

-278 HQGLQG
+278 HQGLKG

-310 KISPEQSLQAE
+310 KISPEQ
-321 NLVKIMPAE
+321 
-330 IPPTAEKISPEQS
+330 
-343 LQVLAN
+343 
-349 IKTEKSLQVVAN
+349 SLQVVAN

-407 PILTTEKLKA
+407 SI
-417 VESLKVVDN
+417 
-426 IKTSETLQTKTAEV
+426 
-440 LEVGVKSKMTAGL
+440 
-453 QMTDVENLSD
+453 
-463 SAEKVSLLP
+463 LP

-479 ESLKVVDNIKTS
+479 ESLKVVDNIKKS

-499 EVLEGGVKSKMTAG
+499 EVLEGGVKSKMTEG

-524 SAEKVS
+524 SAEKVL

-535 KLKAAESLKVAD
+535 KRKAAESLKVAD
-547 SIKTSETLSN
+547 SIKTSETL
-557 EKLKA
+557 
-562 TESLKVVDS
+562 
-571 IKTSETLQ
+571 Q
-579 SKTAEVFEGGV
+579 SKTAEVLEGGV

-601 EKLKVTEE
+601 EKFKVTEE

-688 ANPSNGNLR
+688 ANSPNGNLR
-697 SAELPFNMEQVVS
+697 SADLPFNMEQVVS

-762 SGFDSLRSRFLDQE
+762 SGFDSLRSKFLDQE